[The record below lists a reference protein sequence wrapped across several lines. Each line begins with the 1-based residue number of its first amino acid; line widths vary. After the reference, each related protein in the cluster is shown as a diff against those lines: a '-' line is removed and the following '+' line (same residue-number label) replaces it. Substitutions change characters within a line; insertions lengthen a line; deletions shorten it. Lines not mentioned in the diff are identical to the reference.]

1 MYPDCNIMLSGI
13 FQIPIQ
19 FCLHKKRLADPV
31 RCLLSLG
38 LPEHPVATGYTSV
51 PMRPRLLSVP
61 PLWHTPPPYLEEK
74 KNKQY
79 QQTTLDMHVKILQHC
94 LPGREK
100 LKNWAWLKNWGH
112 HTDTVKV
119 TRHQFYC
126 ANKTSET
133 TQHRPKVTEPHS
145 SVLVP
150 RFSQYLWLNIPF
162 SCPRVTDPPPPSSDE
177 HDKTLESASNI
188 SVLNHVWSLVA

>member
-1 MYPDCNIMLSGI
+1 MYPDCNTMLPGI

-133 TQHRPKVTEPHS
+133 TQHRPKVGATQLS
-145 SVLVP
+145 ASAKVLTI
-150 RFSQYLWLNIPF
+150 F
-162 SCPRVTDPPPPSSDE
+162 VTKYTFQLPQSNWPPPPF
-177 HDKTLESASNI
+177 LRWA
-188 SVLNHVWSLVA
+188 W